1 MLNGPFSA
9 RSASQV
15 TRVPAA
21 VESNLI
27 LSCEIQVEFS
37 LRNVTARRRVLDD
50 PMDERRL
57 ST

>member
-15 TRVPAA
+15 NRVPAA

-27 LSCEIQVEFS
+27 LSHEITVEFS

>member
-9 RSASQV
+9 RSASQ

-27 LSCEIQVEFS
+27 LSREITVEFS
-37 LRNVTARRRVLDD
+37 LRNVTARGGAY
-50 PMDERRL
+50 
-57 ST
+57 STIR